1 MRCSGQFLREENQM
15 ITRRTLLQAG
25 AALGAT
31 LAMPYVARAAGKT
44 MRIAHGASEVHPG
57 HVLATSFAEGLEK
70 LLPGAFDVQ
79 IFPNRQLG
87 DDKQLLEGTVAGTM
101 DVTAVSGVLI
111 PLVTG
116 RPAMNAW
123 QLPFLVK
130 DYDHFGALSNGEIG
144 QKILDDLRPAGLI
157 GLATADTGQRNFL
170 SVKKQVTS
178 VPDFAGLK
186 TRIVP
191 VPLHKQIW
199 ETVGT
204 SPVGLPYGEVY
215 GALETGVID
224 AVEINV
230 SSMLGENLWEVG
242 KHFTLTGHY
251 PWHMATIMS
260 QRYWDTLSAEEQAAV
275 VEAGKQ
281 SISKTLDYAK
291 TQDLEGREELKK
303 KGVEI
308 GELTDLSVM
317 RDKVSAMTGE
327 WAAKD
332 PLIAELVAAARKA

>member
-1 MRCSGQFLREENQM
+1 M
-15 ITRRTLLQAG
+15 ITRRALMQSGAAFG
-25 AALGAT
+25 AAL
-31 LAMPYVARAAGKT
+31 AMPHVARAAGKT
-44 MRIAHGASEVHPG
+44 MRIAHAANEVHPG
-57 HVLATSFAEGLEK
+57 HILATSFAEGLEE

-87 DDKQLLEGTVAGTM
+87 DDKALLEGTVAGTM
-101 DVTAVSGVLI
+101 DVTAVSGVLL

-116 RPAMNAW
+116 RQGMNAW
-123 QLPFLVK
+123 QLPFLVR
-130 DYDHFGALSNGEIG
+130 DYDHFGELALGAAG
-144 QKILDDLRPAGLI
+144 QAIQDDLREAGLI
-157 GLATADTGQRNFL
+157 SLATADTGQRNFL
-170 SVKKQVTS
+170 SVKNAVTS

-204 SPVGLPYGEVY
+204 APVGLPYGEIY

-251 PWHMATIMS
+251 PWHMTTLMS
-260 QRYWDTLSAEEQAAV
+260 QGYWDGLSEEEQAAV
-275 VEAGKQ
+275 TEAGRR
-281 SISKTLDYAK
+281 SIGTTLAYAK
-291 TQDLEGREELKK
+291 NQDLEGREELKA
-303 KGVEI
+303 KGVEVL
-308 GELTDLSVM
+308 ELTDLAEMKALV
-317 RDKVSAMTGE
+317 AGMTAE

-332 PLIAELVAAARKA
+332 PLIAGLVTAAG

>member
-1 MRCSGQFLREENQM
+1 M
-15 ITRRTLLQAG
+15 ITRRTLLQTG
-25 AALGAT
+25 AAMSAT
-31 LAMPYVARAAGKT
+31 LAMPHVARAAGTK
-44 MRIAHGASEVHPG
+44 MRIAHGANEVHPG
-57 HVLATSFAEGLEK
+57 HILVTSFAEALEE
-70 LLPGAFDVQ
+70 LMPGGFNVQ

-87 DDKQLLEGTVAGTM
+87 GDKQLLEGTVAGTM

-116 RPAMNAW
+116 RQAMNAW
-123 QLPFLVK
+123 QMPFLVQ
-130 DYDHFGALSNGEIG
+130 DYKHFGELALGEVG
-144 QKILDDLRPAGLI
+144 QKILDDLKPAGLV

-170 SVKKQVTS
+170 SINSTVAS
-178 VPDFAGLK
+178 LPDFSGLK

-204 SPVGLPYGEVY
+204 SPVGLPYGEIY

-242 KHFTLTGHY
+242 KNFTLTGHY
-251 PWHMATIMS
+251 PWHMVTLMS
-260 QRYWDTLSAEEQAAV
+260 QRYWDTLSDEQKAV
-275 VEAGKQ
+275 ATEAGRM
-281 SISKTLDYAK
+281 SVSKTLAYAE
-291 TQDLEGREELKK
+291 TQDLEGRETLKA

-308 GELTDLSVM
+308 TELSDLDVM
-317 RDKVSAMTGE
+317 RQQVAGMTDE
-327 WAAKD
+327 WASKD
-332 PLIAELVAAARKA
+332 ALIAELVAAARA

>member
-1 MRCSGQFLREENQM
+1 M
-15 ITRRTLLQAG
+15 ITRRTLLQSSAAFG
-25 AALGAT
+25 AV
-31 LAMPYVARAAGKT
+31 LAMPHVARAAGKT
-44 MRIAHGASEVHPG
+44 LRIAHAANEVHPG
-57 HVLATSFAEGLEK
+57 HILATSFADSLEE
-70 LLPGAFDVQ
+70 LMPGAFNIQ

-87 DDKQLLEGTVAGTM
+87 DDKQLLEGTVAGTL

-130 DYDHFGALSNGEIG
+130 DYDHFGQLALGEVG
-144 QKILDDLRPAGLI
+144 QKIQDDLREAGLI

-170 SVKKQVTS
+170 SAKGAVTTLE
-178 VPDFAGLK
+178 DFAGLK

-191 VPLHKQIW
+191 VPLHQQIW

-204 SPVGLPYGEVY
+204 APVGLPYGEVY

-260 QRYWDTLSAEEQAAV
+260 QVYWDGLGDEEKAAV
-275 VEAGKQ
+275 AEAGRR
-281 SISKTLDYAK
+281 SITKTLDYAK
-291 TQDLEGREELKK
+291 TQDLEGREELKA

-308 GELTDLSVM
+308 VELTDLGAM
-317 RDKVSAMTGE
+317 RERVAGLTAE
-327 WAAKD
+327 WATKD
-332 PLIAELVAAARKA
+332 PLIAELVAAAGQPA

>member
-1 MRCSGQFLREENQM
+1 M
-15 ITRRTLLQAG
+15 ITRRTLLQTGVAMG
-25 AALGAT
+25 AV
-31 LAMPYVARAAGKT
+31 LAAPHVARAAGKM
-44 MRIAHGASEVHPG
+44 MRIAHGANEVHPG
-57 HVLATSFAEGLEK
+57 HMLATSFAEALEE
-70 LLPGAFDVQ
+70 LMPGAFKVS

-87 DDKQLLEGTVAGTM
+87 GDKQLLEGTVAGTM

-116 RPAMNAW
+116 RPSMNAW
-123 QLPFLVK
+123 QMPFLIR
-130 DYDHFGALSNGEIG
+130 DYDHFGDLALSDVG

-170 SVKKQVTS
+170 SVKKDVLTLD
-178 VPDFAGLK
+178 DFAGLK

-191 VPLHKQIW
+191 VPLHKEIW
-199 ETVGT
+199 ETVGC

-251 PWHMATIMS
+251 PWHMVTLMS
-260 QRYWDTLSAEEQAAV
+260 QRYWDGLNDEEKAAV
-275 VEAGKQ
+275 TEAGRR
-281 SISKTLDYAK
+281 SVTKTLAYAK
-291 TQDLEGREELKK
+291 TQDLEGREVLKSR
-303 KGVEI
+303 GVDVVGLNDLEQMRQRVA
-308 GELTDLSVM
+308 GLTS
-317 RDKVSAMTGE
+317 E

-332 PLIAELVAAARKA
+332 PLIAELIASANQSS